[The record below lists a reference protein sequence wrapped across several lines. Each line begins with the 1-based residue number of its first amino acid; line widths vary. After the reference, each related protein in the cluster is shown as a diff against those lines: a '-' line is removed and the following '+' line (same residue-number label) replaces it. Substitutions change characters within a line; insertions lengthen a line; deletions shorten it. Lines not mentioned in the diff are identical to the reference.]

1 MEELQMVALNEILK
15 QQQQIIES
23 QEEIKKELQAI
34 RNSKEQKCGLCNER
48 DFSNLLE
55 LQDGSFICETC
66 AQIQGELAEM
76 ETE

>member
-34 RNSKEQKCGLCNER
+34 RNSKEPISATGDVEIRQSRKTKL
-48 DFSNLLE
+48 DLTK
-55 LQDGSFICETC
+55 I
-66 AQIQGELAEM
+66 
-76 ETE
+76 